1 MKIKPLL
8 LLVLVFGIFFIRVEG
23 QKTFDYK
30 NIINNIEEEINTADL
45 YDVVS
50 KLVEN
55 ESRVTGTLN
64 CNYSAYYIKDL
75 LENINISNS
84 YYQNFPYES
93 NTSLN
98 VIGYLDEPT
107 TYSSNILIM
116 AHYDSISTNGPAPGA
131 NDNAA
136 SVASIIQMLKILTEL
151 LNYTSINRNLIVLF
165 TSGEEE
171 GLFGSRAW
179 IQQNPEIVSCLDV
192 VINFDMIG
200 YGSYHT
206 VIGNEDSRWLS
217 NYILETSMMNSIEI
231 SDAYVGYPSNGKSD
245 HVNFMNSNIPTV
257 WIFEEDEYYSHMHKP
272 TDTIDKVNFSLVSN
286 CVRLFTLV
294 LYRLL
299 TEETDINSNTIL
311 ILVVIG
317 AIMFP
322 LIILL
327 IRTNRKRKK

>member
-1 MKIKPLL
+1 
-8 LLVLVFGIFFIRVEG
+8 RVEG
-23 QKTFDYK
+23 QKTLDYT
-30 NIINNIEEEINTADL
+30 NVINNIEDEVDKADL

-50 KLVEN
+50 RLVEN

-64 CNYSAYYIKDL
+64 CNYSAYYIKNL
-75 LENINISNS
+75 LEDINISNS
-84 YYQNFPYES
+84 YYQNFPYED
-93 NTSLN
+93 NVSLN

-107 TYSSNILIM
+107 KYCSNILIM
-116 AHYDSISTNGPAPGA
+116 AHYDSISTDGPAPGA

-136 SVASIIQMLKILTEL
+136 SVASIIQMLKIITIL
-151 LNYTSINRNLIVLF
+151 LNYTSINKNLIVLL

-179 IQQNPEIVSCLDV
+179 IEQNPVIVSNLDA

-206 VIGNEDSRWLS
+206 IIGNEDSRWLS
-217 NYILETSMMNSIEI
+217 NYILETSMMNSVKI
-231 SDAYVGYPSNGKSD
+231 SDSHVGYPSNGKSD
-245 HVNFMNSNIPTV
+245 HVNFMNFNIPTV
-257 WIFEEDEYYSHMHKP
+257 WIFERDEYYYHMHKP
-272 TDTIDKVNFSLVSN
+272 TDTIDKVNFSLVAN

-299 TEETDINSNTIL
+299 TEETEIESNNIL

-317 AIMFP
+317 AIIFP
-322 LIILL
+322 LVILIIR
-327 IRTNRKRKK
+327 INKKRKN